1 MKMMF
6 SKHKSPKI
14 MTNLITLLKWRTCF
28 IIHTNSIAFFFLNGI
43 EREKTVHSCLFN
55 NSLTYKVRGGILLE
69 NNLINQPLKGIF
81 TLKDYICN

>member
-1 MKMMF
+1 MMF

-55 NSLTYKVRGGILLE
+55 NSLTYKVREYVLWLQRYE
-69 NNLINQPLKGIF
+69 
-81 TLKDYICN
+81 KDYYNRKKNRFIF

>member
-1 MKMMF
+1 MMF

-55 NSLTYKVRGGILLE
+55 NSLTYKVRDSLFPYLQG
-69 NNLINQPLKGIF
+69 KR
-81 TLKDYICN
+81 ICFVAAKI

>member
-28 IIHTNSIAFFFLNGI
+28 IIHTNSIAFCSLNGM
-43 EREKTVHSCLFN
+43 EREKPVHFCLFN
-55 NSLTYKVRGGILLE
+55 NSLTYKVMDTNTLL
-69 NNLINQPLKGIF
+69 L
-81 TLKDYICN
+81 TR

>member
-55 NSLTYKVRGGILLE
+55 NSLTYKVRGGILFGE
-69 NNLINQPLKGIF
+69 KSYKPAIKRYF